1 MDTVTFL
8 ALTFIMVMAI
18 FFPWLGNRMSKPKR
32 KPGMEFHRPQERQQE
47 RSQGRQ
53 DGRQDSRQ
61 GRQPDR
67 QDRQSDRQP
76 DRQSDRRQQSYPS
89 HRIDVESQ
97 SRQYP
102 PQYPSRQDGQ
112 RRPGE
117 MLIPFIDD
125 EE

>member
-18 FFPWLGNRMSKPKR
+18 FFPWLGNRMSKPNR
-32 KPGMEFHRPQERQQE
+32 KPGMEFRRPQERPQERTQE

-53 DGRQDSRQ
+53 DARQDSRQ

-67 QDRQSDRQP
+67 QLDRQP
-76 DRQSDRRQQSYPS
+76 DRRQQSYPS
-89 HRIDVESQ
+89 HRIDVEPQ

-102 PQYPSRQDGQ
+102 PQYPPRQDGQ